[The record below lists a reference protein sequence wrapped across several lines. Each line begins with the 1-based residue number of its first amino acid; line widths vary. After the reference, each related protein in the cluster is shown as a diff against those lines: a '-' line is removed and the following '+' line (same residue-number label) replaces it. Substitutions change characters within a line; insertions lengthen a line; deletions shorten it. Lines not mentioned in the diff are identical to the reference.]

1 MGRILTGKMVKE
13 TRLTPEESRRKNPYA
28 AWSTPSGMLAG
39 AKLAGAAGSVIGALP
54 NPFRDTQDLSE
65 KGLKSS
71 SQLLQQAAE
80 KRAQM
85 TLGDRYNRASEMEA
99 SRRKEFAGQVDSGR
113 EQVQQL
119 GGAELSR
126 MEGAAGEQARQ
137 AGAGLGTP
145 QEIAV
150 IEKRRRLGA
159 ERGPQAED
167 FTVLYENLRDPDK
180 REQVDQATLESF
192 FSTVS
197 KEGGKQGLLQEGVSG
212 DIVNAAQE
220 IAQRELS
227 RRARGPAKMAEEI
240 IDVQTG
246 EIDSGEAVAFDETII
261 ERDPRYRTLVG
272 LTPEQARSKIL
283 IAARVADTKESQ
295 NTLRKMWEVLDPP
308 REKISDLFKST
319 EQVARD
325 HRKELED
332 RMAKLVKPGPGISAK
347 DIAQTR
353 LYEEKS
359 LSVSDK
365 RKRDNRGKRAG
376 KRTGKGH
383 SLMEWDK
390 LLGQIID
397 DTPNDFPQLKTAR
410 GQAKAL
416 EARVKAGGLSDNDMA
431 SAKSDLAKRNLLVG
445 KLDRIVTSYRAA
457 QTNFRSRIR
466 AVRAMKTKTRDDR
479 AAKASAHAKLNAD
492 LVQYHVDQRVFERKV
507 LRAVRASETNAGQ
520 GGGDSGETGATAAAL
535 KILQDGAALR
545 KRRKKY

>member
-1 MGRILTGKMVKE
+1 MGRILTGGMFKSGGAYRPPV
-13 TRLTPEESRRKNPYA
+13 RDDAADLRK
-28 AWSTPSGMLAG
+28 AWKSPSGILAG
-39 AKLAGAAGSVIGALP
+39 AKLAGAAGSIIGSLP
-54 NPFRDTQDLSE
+54 NPFRGTQDLSE
-65 KGLKSS
+65 KGLRSS
-71 SQLLQQAAE
+71 APLLQQAAE

-85 TLGDRYNRASEMEA
+85 TLGDRYNRASEMES
-99 SRRKEFAGQVDSGR
+99 SRRKNFAGQVTSGR

-126 MEGAAGEQARQ
+126 MEGTAGEQARQ

-246 EIDSGEAVAFDETII
+246 EVDSSEEAAFDQTIV

-295 NTLRKMWEVLDPP
+295 DTLRKMWEVLDPP

-319 EQVARD
+319 EQVGRD

-332 RMAKLVKPGPGISAK
+332 RMAKLVKPGSGISAK

-353 LYEEKS
+353 WLEERTKS
-359 LSVSDK
+359 SSDK
-365 RKRDNRGKRAG
+365 RVRDNKKKGAG
-376 KRTGKGH
+376 KRPGRGN
-383 SLMEWDK
+383 SLADWDK
-390 LLGQIID
+390 FLKEVVD

-416 EARVKAGGLSDNDMA
+416 EARVKEGGLAKDAMA
-431 SAKSDLAKRNLLVG
+431 LVKSDLAQRNRLVG
-445 KLDRIVTSYRAA
+445 KLDRIVTSYRA
-457 QTNFRSRIR
+457 QQQKFRARIR
-466 AVRAMKTKTRDDR
+466 AVKREPNRAVR
-479 AAKASAHAKLNAD
+479 ARLFAKLNAD
-492 LVQYHVDQRVFERKV
+492 LVEYHVDQRVFERKV
-507 LRAVRASETNAGQ
+507 AQAVRAFGTKASQ
-520 GGGDSGETGATAAAL
+520 GGRTSAATTAAREL
-535 KILQDGAALR
+535 VE
-545 KRRKKY
+545 